1 MGKNSAIEWTDN
13 TWNPWYGC
21 HKVSAGC
28 KNCYM
33 YRSLP
38 GFGKQ
43 PYIVQR
49 SKTTFRDPLLW
60 QKTAHKR
67 GELTK
72 IFVCSWSDFFI
83 EEADAWR
90 AEAWEI
96 MRQCPDLVF
105 LILTKRIER
114 AEACLPE
121 DWGEGWENVWLGVS
135 VEDQTAA
142 KLRVRQLMKIP
153 AVGHFI
159 SAEPLLGLVD
169 LVRYFEPD
177 DDDWDQ
183 VNAIQDE
190 TGDGEPEEFIEECE
204 EECDWI
210 NYGHDLV
217 HSSEHRE
224 WLRWRQ
230 WRARAFAMGK
240 QLDWVIVG
248 GESGLQARPC
258 HPNWVRSLRGDCQ
271 VAKVPF
277 FFKQW
282 GQWLPAEAAPEQR
295 GQIEVEYLKVGRRQ
309 AGHVLDGVEWR
320 QFPEF
325 KR

>member
-1 MGKNSAIEWTDN
+1 
-13 TWNPWYGC
+13 
-21 HKVSAGC
+21 
-28 KNCYM
+28 
-33 YRSLP
+33 
-38 GFGKQ
+38 
-43 PYIVQR
+43 
-49 SKTTFRDPLLW
+49 
-60 QKTAHKR
+60 
-67 GELTK
+67 
-72 IFVCSWSDFFI
+72 
-83 EEADAWR
+83 
-90 AEAWEI
+90 
-96 MRQCPDLVF
+96 
-105 LILTKRIER
+105 
-114 AEACLPE
+114 
-121 DWGEGWENVWLGVS
+121 
-135 VEDQTAA
+135 
-142 KLRVRQLMKIP
+142 
-153 AVGHFI
+153 
-159 SAEPLLGLVD
+159 LVD
-169 LVRYFEPD
+169 IVRYFEPD

-210 NYGHDLV
+210 NYGHNLV

-240 QLDWVIVG
+240 QLDWVIAG

-258 HPNWVRSLRGDCQ
+258 HPDWVRSLRDQCE